1 MVASSGAGPT
11 FTMGP
16 RAEWNGLTKTVT
28 ISERFA
34 LKSFIERHPF
44 ISLLFGKKFCRVHFD
59 PQAERR
65 ECASRPVKLVN
76 LGGLSPVPLAIF
88 FRTSDRH
95 RCYRA
100 MEI

>member
-1 MVASSGAGPT
+1 ME
-11 FTMGP
+11 P

-34 LKSFIERHPF
+34 LKLFMDRHTF
-44 ISLLFGKKFCRVHFD
+44 SLLFGKKFCRGHFD
-59 PQAERR
+59 PQAEGR

-95 RCYRA
+95 RCYHA
-100 MEI
+100 MEIQALSLDTISP